1 MGAELSFASRTQ
13 ALRGFGAPRRVL
25 MTADTVGGVWQYA
38 MELCGVLCARGY
50 EITLATMGG
59 LPDREQYREAES
71 IRGLDLRASRYKLL
85 WMDDPWRDVEEAGEW
100 LLGIAHEVQPDIVH
114 LNDLGHGDL
123 DWPAPVLTVGHSCVL
138 SWWRA
143 VHGERAP
150 EPQWTRYRERVTAGL
165 HASSRVIA
173 PTQAMMSSLQCF
185 YGPLRNTQVI
195 PNGRSSSPMHIPV
208 RTGQVVSS
216 SLMREADQKAHIP
229 VRTPDKKHIIF
240 SAGRIWDEGKNIA
253 SLATIAARVP
263 WPVCIAGSRQS
274 PNGGEVG
281 FLNVR
286 MLGKLDAEAMRRWL
300 GRASIYA
307 LPARYE
313 PFGLSVLEAAQAG
326 CALVLGDVDS
336 LRETWDGAALFVP
349 PNDPDALAFTLQRLI
364 ADDILRERNM
374 ARAHRRAA
382 HLTPRAMADAYADA
396 YDDLYL
402 RRQFRVRAMTEAH
415 A

>member
-1 MGAELSFASRTQ
+1 M
-13 ALRGFGAPRRVL
+13 RGFGAPRRVL

-38 MELCGVLCARGY
+38 MELCRALCARGY

-59 LPDREQYREAES
+59 LPDREQHREAAN
-71 IRGLDLRASRYKLL
+71 IPGLDLRVSRYKLL
-85 WMDDPWRDVEEAGEW
+85 WMDDPWRDVDEAGEW
-100 LLGIAHEVQPDIVH
+100 LLGLAHDVQPDIVH

-150 EPQWTRYRERVTAGL
+150 EPQWKRYRERVTAGL
-165 HASSRVIA
+165 HASSLVVA

-195 PNGRSSSPMHIPV
+195 PNGRSPSP
-208 RTGQVVSS
+208 TG
-216 SLMREADQKAHIP
+216 ADQAAHIP

-240 SAGRIWDEGKNIA
+240 SAGRVWDEGKNIA

-286 MLGKLDAEAMRRWL
+286 MLGKLDAQAMHCWL
-300 GRASIYA
+300 KIASVYA

-326 CALVLGDVDS
+326 CALVLGDIES

-349 PNDPDALAFTLQRLI
+349 PDDPEALASTLQRLI
-364 ADDILRERNM
+364 ADDILRERSM

-402 RRQFRVRAMTEAH
+402 RRQFGARAMTEAH

>member
-1 MGAELSFASRTQ
+1 MGADFSVAMRTQ
-13 ALRGFGAPRRVL
+13 SLRGLRAPRRVL

-38 MELCGVLCARGY
+38 MDLCRELCARGD

-59 LPDREQYREAES
+59 LPDRVQRREAAN
-71 IRGLDLRASRYKLL
+71 IPGLDLRASRYKLI
-85 WMDDPWRDVEEAGEW
+85 WMDNPWRDVNEAGEW
-100 LLGIAHEVQPDIVH
+100 LLGLAHEVQPDIVH

-150 EPQWTRYRERVTAGL
+150 EPQWTPYRERVTAGL
-165 HASSRVIA
+165 HASNLVVA
-173 PTQAMMSSLQCF
+173 PTQAMMSELQCF

-195 PNGRSSSPMHIPV
+195 ANGRSLGAAPQMTK
-208 RTGQVVSS
+208 RQ
-216 SLMREADQKAHIP
+216 L
-229 VRTPDKKHIIF
+229 IF
-240 SAGRIWDEGKNIA
+240 SAGRVWDKGKNIA
-253 SLATIAARVP
+253 SLAAIAMRVP
-263 WPVCIAGSRQS
+263 WPVCVAGSQQS
-274 PNGGEVG
+274 PDGEQAG
-281 FLNVR
+281 FPNAR
-286 MLGKLDAEAMRRWL
+286 MLGKLDGDTLRRWF

-326 CALVLGDVDS
+326 CALVLGDIES

-349 PNDPDALAFTLQRLI
+349 PDDLDALAFTLRRLI
-364 ADDILRERNM
+364 ADDTLRQRSM
-374 ARAHRRAA
+374 ARAQRRAA
-382 HLTPRAMADAYADA
+382 HFTPRAMADAYIEACDE
-396 YDDLYL
+396 LCL
-402 RRQFRVRAMTEAH
+402 RRHFGANAPMEAH

>member
-1 MGAELSFASRTQ
+1 MDAELSFASRTQ

-38 MELCGVLCARGY
+38 MELCRVLCARGY

-59 LPDREQYREAES
+59 LPDREQRCEAED
-71 IRGLDLRASRYKLL
+71 IAGLDLRASRYKLL
-85 WMDDPWRDVEEAGEW
+85 WMDDPWRDVDEAGEW
-100 LLGIAHEVQPDIVH
+100 LLGLAQEVQPDIVH

-150 EPQWTRYRERVTAGL
+150 EPQWARYRERVTAGL
-165 HASSRVIA
+165 HASNRVVA

-195 PNGRSSSPMHIPV
+195 ANGRNLFAASQPQPASSATKRNV
-208 RTGQVVSS
+208 
-216 SLMREADQKAHIP
+216 
-229 VRTPDKKHIIF
+229 IF
-240 SAGRIWDEGKNIA
+240 SAGRLWDEGKNIA
-253 SLATIAARVP
+253 SLATVAARVP
-263 WPVCIAGSRQS
+263 WPVCIAGSPQS
-274 PNGGEVG
+274 PDGGRAG

-286 MLGKLDAEAMRRWL
+286 MLGRLGEDALRRWF
-300 GRASIYA
+300 GKASIYA

-326 CALVLGDVDS
+326 CALVLGDIDS

-349 PNDPDALAFTLQRLI
+349 PDDPDELASTLQRLI
-364 ADDILRERNM
+364 ADDTLRERSM

-382 HLTPRAMADAYADA
+382 RLTPRAMADAYMEA
-396 YDDLYL
+396 YDDLCL
-402 RRQFRVRAMTEAH
+402 RRRFGASAIMEAH

>member
-1 MGAELSFASRTQ
+1 MGADLSASMRTQ
-13 ALRGFGAPRRVL
+13 ALRSFGSRRRVL
-25 MTADTVGGVWQYA
+25 LTADTVGGVWQYA
-38 MELCGVLCARGY
+38 MELCRALCARGY

-59 LPDREQYREAES
+59 LPDREQRREAAG
-71 IRGLDLRASRYKLL
+71 IAGLDLRASRYKLL
-85 WMDDPWRDVEEAGEW
+85 WMDDPWQDVQEAGEW

-123 DWPAPVLTVGHSCVL
+123 AWPAPVLTVGHSCVL

-150 EPQWTRYRERVTAGL
+150 EPQWTRYRERVSAGL
-165 HASSRVIA
+165 HASRLVVA

-185 YGPLRNTQVI
+185 YGPLRNTRI
-195 PNGRSSSPMHIPV
+195 IANGRSPAAAAPQA
-208 RTGQVVSS
+208 RKG
-216 SLMREADQKAHIP
+216 
-229 VRTPDKKHIIF
+229 IIF
-240 SAGRIWDEGKNIA
+240 SAGRVWDEGKNIS

-263 WPVCIAGSRQS
+263 WPVCIAGPQQS
-274 PNGGEVG
+274 PDGDNVG

-286 MLGKLDAEAMRRWL
+286 MLGKLDGEAMRRWF

-326 CALVLGDVDS
+326 CALVLGDIDS
-336 LRETWDGAALFVP
+336 LRENWDGAALFVP
-349 PNDPDALAFTLQRLI
+349 PGDPDALAFTLQRLI
-364 ADDILRERNM
+364 ADDTLRTRNM
-374 ARAHRRAA
+374 ARAQRRAM
-382 HLTPRAMADAYADA
+382 HLTPRAMADAYIEA
-396 YDDLYL
+396 YDGLCL
-402 RRQFRVRAMTEAH
+402 RRRIGASAMTEMH